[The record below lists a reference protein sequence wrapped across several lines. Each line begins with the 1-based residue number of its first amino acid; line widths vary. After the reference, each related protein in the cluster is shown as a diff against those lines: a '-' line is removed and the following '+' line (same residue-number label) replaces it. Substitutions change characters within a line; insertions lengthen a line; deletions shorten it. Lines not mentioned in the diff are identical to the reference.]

1 VIQLGSGNFT
11 RITFGA
17 GPLSAEKLNGL
28 VDNTNFLYDKMVR
41 GGYYVNGFNKETS
54 VRIQGMLV
62 SINNNINN
70 VSRFSN
76 VYWPKPFTAGCIPV
90 ITYSHYFTEAIIHN
104 VGIRGIGG
112 GIFPDNVGF
121 RMEVFAPK
129 TEYGDEWRGTH
140 WYPVIGLGY

>member
-1 VIQLGSGNFT
+1 MGSGNFT

-28 VDNTNFLYDKMVR
+28 VDNTNYLYDKMVR

-54 VRIQGMLV
+54 VRMQCMLV

-76 VYWPKPFTAGCIPV
+76 VYWPKPFTSGCIPA
-90 ITYSHYFTEAIIHN
+90 ITYSHYFTEAIIHS
-104 VGIRGIGG
+104 VGIKGIGG

-140 WYPVIGLGY
+140 WYPVIGMGY

>member
-1 VIQLGSGNFT
+1 MASANYTRMSFGSG
-11 RITFGA
+11 
-17 GPLSAEKLNGL
+17 PLASDKMNRL
-28 VDNTNFLYDKMVR
+28 VDNVDYLYDRMMR
-41 GGYYVNGFNKETS
+41 GGYYVHSFNKETS
-54 VRIQGMLV
+54 LRVQGMLV

-104 VGIRGIGG
+104 VGIKNING

-140 WYPVIGLGY
+140 WFPVIGLGF